1 MGSTYRRISIA
12 LGIASTLALSSV
24 VVASA
29 AQGSLCEAFTLDEMR
44 SLDSRDWQ
52 LHFDGPFSC
61 QYGEPEGAEEWY
73 RFSVSYEDHYT
84 FEEIASDDTAVVL
97 EVGGAPAVFS
107 YGSLSV
113 QVGDELLSFSP
124 AIIDEEEGWEERLL
138 AMSTQAA
145 ELTLDDLGPR
155 VPDTPELD
163 ATARAEAAGLPAT
176 AAFAWDVQVDRRG
189 DAVINESGEQ
199 TAMVWS
205 QVLER
210 VGAGVDRLSLVEADV
225 SSVLTGETLGEY
237 ARVGV
242 SGVGASTLR
251 EAMLATYRDL
261 IGDELVLEESV
272 IDGYSVDI
280 LTAPDGSSALFH
292 FVDDAAHVILAPEDV
307 AAMILDAVS

>member
-1 MGSTYRRISIA
+1 
-12 LGIASTLALSSV
+12 V

-52 LHFDGPFSC
+52 VHFDEPSSC
-61 QYGEPEGAEEWY
+61 GYGEPEGAEDWY

-84 FEEIASDDTAVVL
+84 FEEIASDDTSVVL
-97 EVGGAPAVFS
+97 EVGGAPAVFA

-113 QVGDELLSFSP
+113 QVGDELLHFSP
-124 AIIDEEEGWEERLL
+124 AFIDEEEGWEERLL

-155 VPDTPELD
+155 VPEAPELD
-163 ATARAEAAGLPAT
+163 ATARAEAAGLPGT
-176 AAFAWDVQVDRRG
+176 VAFAWDVQVDRRG
-189 DAVINESGEQ
+189 DAVISESGEQ
-199 TAMVWS
+199 GAMVWS

-210 VGAGVDRLSLVEADV
+210 LGADADQLSLVEADV
-225 SSVLTGETLGEY
+225 SSGLTGGTLGKY
-237 ARVGV
+237 ARMGV

-261 IGDELVLEESV
+261 VGDGLVLEESA
-272 IDGYSVDI
+272 IDGHSVDI
-280 LTAPDGSSALFH
+280 LTLPDGSSAWFH
-292 FVDDAAHVILAPEDV
+292 FVDDAAHMIQAPEDV
-307 AAMILDAVS
+307 AAMILDAVL